1 MKVFIP
7 FEGFYNSYLG
17 SMVDDLVV
25 DQDTGEELGMSMSL
39 DAIARVYAQTY
50 SSLLSVGDS
59 YGKGIGFDA
68 DLTFIILYSPV
79 EYNHSTDRILCDIPE
94 STVKAICHAVTF
106 ATLDKVIK
114 DRHSSRDGFVS
125 FYSDSIGD
133 WINQGAL
140 NFDENQL
147 ETLMIAYMIDAG
159 FSEDWQLDIAYH
171 IQPLIF

>member
-1 MKVFIP
+1 MKTFIP
-7 FEGFYNSYLG
+7 FEGFYDSYIG
-17 SMVDDLVV
+17 SMIDEIEDM
-25 DQDTGEELGMSMSL
+25 ELSRYSV
-39 DAIARVYAQTY
+39 AKIYANRF
-50 SSLLSVGDS
+50 SRILSVGDS
-59 YGKGIGFDA
+59 GGAGIGFDA
-68 DLTFIILYSPV
+68 CLTFVKLQSPR
-79 EYNHSTDRILCDIPE
+79 EYNYLTDRILCEIPVQTIA
-94 STVKAICHAVTF
+94 SIYNRVTF

-114 DRHSSRDGFVS
+114 DRHTTRDGFVS

-147 ETLMIAYMIDAG
+147 ETLLIAYMIDAG

>member
-1 MKVFIP
+1 MKAFIP
-7 FEGFYNSYLG
+7 FKGFYNSYLG
-17 SMVDDLVV
+17 SMV
-25 DQDTGEELGMSMSL
+25 EEIEDMELSL
-39 DAIARVYAQTY
+39 YSVAKIYANRF
-50 SSLLSVGDS
+50 SRILSVGDS
-59 YGKGIGFDA
+59 GGAGIGFDA
-68 DLTFIILYSPV
+68 GLTFVRLQSTR
-79 EYNHSTDRILCDIPE
+79 EYNFSTDRILCEIPVE
-94 STVKAICHAVTF
+94 TISAIYYSVKVS
-106 ATLDKVIK
+106 TLDKVIK
-114 DRHSSRDGFVS
+114 DRHTTRDGFVS